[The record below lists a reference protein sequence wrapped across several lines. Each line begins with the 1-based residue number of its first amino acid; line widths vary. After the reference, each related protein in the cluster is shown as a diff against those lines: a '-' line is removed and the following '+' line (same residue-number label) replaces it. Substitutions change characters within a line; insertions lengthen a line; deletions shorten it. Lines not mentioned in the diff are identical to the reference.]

1 MTTTMSKSESWN
13 RLLATAKEA
22 TALTLTA
29 AIADGSND
37 EFIVDIY
44 TPVALDGGGTAN
56 KTLFRVV
63 LPYSILESDTD
74 ATITLNALIYSF
86 AGNATTYSAGGTVP
100 ALNLATKTNAVQ
112 LDKFLTLA
120 GNART

>member
-1 MTTTMSKSESWN
+1 MTKNETFN
-13 RLLATAKEA
+13 RLLADPKES
-22 TALTLTA
+22 TPLDLTA
-29 AIADGSND
+29 AIADGAND

-56 KTLFRVV
+56 KVLFRVV

-74 ATITLNALIYSF
+74 ASIALNALIYSF
-86 AGNATTYSAGGTVP
+86 AGNATTYSAGGTTP
-100 ALNLATKTNAVQ
+100 ALSLATKTNTVQ
-112 LDKFLTLA
+112 LDGFLTAA